1 MPNAFHF
8 VVCASIVPDP
18 LQTLEPV
25 AGPAG
30 PSLKNETMLPAVLD
44 PWAAHAL
51 YHCAALAKENAGSK
65 LWLVSMGPKAKL
77 QQVMMTIGQKV
88 PFEFVAI
95 DGPASGFTDAAETA
109 VVLAEA
115 IRGINGLDP
124 SRLILAGGWE
134 SASRGAGATL
144 QIVGELLG
152 ITDQFQGVDKV
163 EIAPDGAMRISERV
177 EGGAYQV
184 SVCPAPPVVLGW
196 ATGTL
201 PEPPN
206 NPQIGMLNMR
216 QIMPALQRAKT
227 VKLENQALRFVSV
240 ELPKQRRET
249 RIVKDAS
256 VDEIAREI
264 VEWIRSH

>member
-1 MPNAFHF
+1 
-8 VVCASIVPDP
+8 
-18 LQTLEPV
+18 
-25 AGPAG
+25 
-30 PSLKNETMLPAVLD
+30 
-44 PWAAHAL
+44 
-51 YHCAALAKENAGSK
+51 
-65 LWLVSMGPKAKL
+65 
-77 QQVMMTIGQKV
+77 
-88 PFEFVAI
+88 
-95 DGPASGFTDAAETA
+95 
-109 VVLAEA
+109 
-115 IRGINGLDP
+115 
-124 SRLILAGGWE
+124 
-134 SASRGAGATL
+134 
-144 QIVGELLG
+144 
-152 ITDQFQGVDKV
+152 
-163 EIAPDGAMRISERV
+163 MRISERV